1 MECFLTEI
9 FCLSGVLILMLQNVL
24 STTLLYTCIVS
35 AVDSF
40 ILDTCTNTIIPLVVK
55 FCQGALQDEDSTLP
69 VVSRHLGRLCHGLS
83 PYMTDK
89 QKAWFLDFYKKLCA
103 MGVNDSSLSERNS
116 DINDNLTPKVFLFPA
131 VNCFFIWRSTQV
143 FLCLS
148 HDGCR
153 FKLVAL

>member
-1 MECFLTEI
+1 MECFLSEVL
-9 FCLSGVLILMLQNVL
+9 CLSGVLTLMLQNVL

-40 ILDTCTNTIIPLVVK
+40 IVDTCTNTIIPLVVK

-116 DINDNLTPKVFLFPA
+116 DINDNLHLRYFSSQLSIV
-131 VNCFFIWRSTQV
+131 FFIWRSTQV
-143 FLCLS
+143 FWSLT
-148 HDGCR
+148 
-153 FKLVAL
+153 